1 MVHNNVLQLCSSPG
15 YSGCACGILFNDY
28 VIILFFAISICWS
41 HTSFFFF
48 LDLVC
53 FPVFIAS
60 TEVLFPLL
68 GNWIPL
74 NLFHR
79 INLLN
84 GSALLMKLCEH

>member
-15 YSGCACGILFNDY
+15 YSGCACGILY
-28 VIILFFAISICWS
+28 VMILFFPINICWS

-48 LDLVC
+48 LFWDIVC

-60 TEVLFPLL
+60 AEVLFPLL

-79 INLLN
+79 INSLN
-84 GSALLMKLCEH
+84 GSALLMKPCEH